1 MLTDD
6 DEVVAAY
13 AYCNLHSIWKNQ
25 ENWNKKDSMHPF
37 LYRNFDLFGWFNI
50 TIHETAKIRII
61 LHLFCC

>member
-25 ENWNKKDSMHPF
+25 ENWNKKDSMH
-37 LYRNFDLFGWFNI
+37 LFYI
-50 TIHETAKIRII
+50 EI
-61 LHLFCC
+61 LIYSAGLT